1 VKSDG
6 SEPEKPA
13 AAVEEVRGTY
23 AGKFDD
29 E

>member
-13 AAVEEVRGTY
+13 PPVEEVRGTY
-23 AGKFDD
+23 AGKFDED
-29 E
+29 